1 MAEAFL
7 HCAKSVIRSHL
18 WDTPPAGTAEA
29 PENARPGLD
38 GEAAAFLARSPF
50 IAVSAVD
57 GDGLADVSPKGD
69 PAGFVRLLDDGRLV
83 IPNRPGN
90 RRTDTMHNLLT
101 RSSFGILAFVP
112 GVDWVLEIAGTGH
125 NSADPA
131 LLEPIAVG
139 GKVPTAAI
147 VVEPRSIEL
156 RPDPGINAAGLWK
169 PAAHVDSAGLPRAT
183 KVWTDHV
190 KQNGDPGLK
199 AAAMRK
205 LINERMMRAESIAT
219 TRRTSIDPAMNG

>member
-90 RRTDTMHNLLT
+90 RRTDTMHT
-101 RSSFGILAFVP
+101 CCCRRH
-112 GVDWVLEIAGTGH
+112 GH
-125 NSADPA
+125 LPTT
-131 LLEPIAVG
+131 
-139 GKVPTAAI
+139 PTASG
-147 VVEPRSIEL
+147 VRG
-156 RPDPGINAAGLWK
+156 RG
-169 PAAHVDSAGLPRAT
+169 
-183 KVWTDHV
+183 
-190 KQNGDPGLK
+190 
-199 AAAMRK
+199 
-205 LINERMMRAESIAT
+205 
-219 TRRTSIDPAMNG
+219 